1 MVGRTDSSLG
11 SECNA
16 AGFSRIAH
24 DKGGIGV
31 SAVILFQS
39 QGRLWVPR
47 GVRNDFQQQFSH
59 VRTHRLRI
67 CYRYRRMSG
76 EVLAVVVGI
85 AGGSGSGKTTLVEAI
100 VAGMAPQA
108 VVRLEQDS
116 YYRERPELSFVE
128 RETINYDH
136 PDALD
141 NGLLVEHVSALV
153 QGSAVDKPVYDFAL
167 HQRTMQRK
175 RIEPAPVV
183 LVDGILVLESAA
195 LRALLD
201 LKLFVDTDPD
211 VRVLRRI
218 ERDLRERQRTLHSVV
233 AQYME
238 TVRPMHLQ
246 FVEPSKRYADV
257 IIPEGGLNAAA
268 AAMVIARL
276 HALLT
281 A

>member
-1 MVGRTDSSLG
+1 MTFNNSSATFAPTG
-11 SECNA
+11 SGYA
-16 AGFSRIAH
+16 TV
-24 DKGGIGV
+24 IGV
-31 SAVILFQS
+31 C
-39 QGRLWVPR
+39 R
-47 GVRNDFQQQFSH
+47 G
-59 VRTHRLRI
+59 
-67 CYRYRRMSG
+67 G
-76 EVLAVVVGI
+76 VLAVVVGI

-116 YYRERPELSFVE
+116 YYRERPELSFAE

-153 QGSAVDKPVYDFAL
+153 QGSAVDKPVCDFAL

-218 ERDLRERQRTLHSVV
+218 ERDLRERERTLDSVV

-268 AAMVIARL
+268 AGMVIARL

-281 A
+281 I

>member
-1 MVGRTDSSLG
+1 M
-11 SECNA
+11 
-16 AGFSRIAH
+16 
-24 DKGGIGV
+24 
-31 SAVILFQS
+31 
-39 QGRLWVPR
+39 
-47 GVRNDFQQQFSH
+47 
-59 VRTHRLRI
+59 
-67 CYRYRRMSG
+67 
-76 EVLAVVVGI
+76 
-85 AGGSGSGKTTLVEAI
+85 
-100 VAGMAPQA
+100 
-108 VVRLEQDS
+108 
-116 YYRERPELSFVE
+116 
-128 RETINYDH
+128 
-136 PDALD
+136 
-141 NGLLVEHVSALV
+141 EHVSALV
-153 QGSAVDKPVYDFAL
+153 QGSAVDKPVCDFAL

-175 RIEPAPVV
+175 RIEPAPVL

-218 ERDLRERQRTLHSVV
+218 ERDLRERERTLDSVV

-281 A
+281 I